1 MSRWVVR
8 GVFGFMLL
16 AVAGST
22 PGAQERL
29 DWEDP
34 EVIGRNKLPPHA
46 SFRSYPS
53 RDQAFAGA
61 ESSFVRSLNGPWR
74 FHWVKRP
81 AERPIGFHETDYDD
95 SGWDEL
101 PVPSN
106 WQLHGYGVP
115 IYTNVQYPFGPPN
128 PPYIPHDDN
137 PVGSYRRTFS
147 VPSSWKERRVVLH
160 FAGVESAFYVW
171 LNGQE
176 VGYSQGSRTPAEFD
190 VTRYLKRG
198 KNLIAVEVY
207 RWSDGSYIEDQDFWR
222 LSGIFRDVFL
232 YSTAGTHLWD
242 YWVRTDLD
250 EQYRD
255 ADLNLTVE
263 VGNSSSAPV
272 GGTLEVTLLDGS
284 GEVVIP
290 ASSVDYSINPNSRAS
305 VEFSRTVRNPGKWSA
320 ESPELYTLLLTL
332 KGEDGKVLEAVS
344 QKVGFREVEI
354 RDGRLRVNGVPI
366 VLKGVNRHEHDPD
379 TGHTMGVESMVRDIR
394 LMKTH
399 NINAVRTSHYPDDP
413 RWYDLC
419 DRLGLY
425 LVDEANIESH
435 GFGYDWISG
444 RADRNEWISERTDR
458 PDKTL
463 GNRPEWGKAHLDRTM
478 RMVERDKN
486 HPSIIIWSLGNEAGD
501 GVNFEATSD
510 WIKRRDPTRPVQYE
524 QADTQPHTD
533 IVVPMYPWIDQI
545 ARYAET
551 HDDRPLILCEYA
563 HAMGNSVGNLQ
574 DYWDVIE
581 RYPQLQ
587 GGFIWDW
594 VDQGL
599 RSRTAD
605 GTEFLAYGGDFG
617 PPEVPSDRNFCMNG
631 LVSADRVPH
640 PSLHEVKKV
649 YQYVDIE
656 GEDLANGRV
665 RISNNHAFL
674 DLSRLQASW
683 EVRADDR
690 KLQGGILSD
699 LQIPASESRV
709 VEIPMQRLEPE
720 LGVEHWLLVSF
731 RLPEDLPWA
740 EAGHEVAWEQFA
752 LPLPVEPTH
761 DGAEDLPP
769 IEMNESG
776 YLVTLTGENFLL
788 ELNKMKGTIDT
799 LRYGGADLIRTG
811 PRPNFWRAP
820 TDNDIGSGMPNRLR
834 VWRDVG
840 GDWSVDSTASRV
852 SPGEV
857 KIDVD
862 GYLSRVRSR
871 YQIEYRVFG
880 NGEIHISVSFV
891 PGDIDLPDLPRFGM
905 QMTLPGEFQNIEWYG
920 RGPHETYR
928 DRKTSGRVDRFSGTV
943 DEQFVEY
950 SRPQENGNKT
960 DVRWALLTN
969 ADGMGLLAVGRP
981 LIEMSAW
988 NYRQEDMEN
997 VRHHHMMTRRPFVTL
1012 NLDLGQMG
1020 VGGDTSWGARTHPQY
1035 RLPSREYSYS
1045 FSLVPYSK
1053 QQGDA
1058 MLAARAIRI
1067 RKP

>member
-1 MSRWVVR
+1 MSQWVVR
-8 GVFGFMLL
+8 GALGFMLL
-16 AVAGST
+16 AVAGSA
-22 PGAQERL
+22 PGAEQRL
-29 DWEDP
+29 DWENP
-34 EVIGRNKLPPHA
+34 EVFARNKLPPHV
-46 SFRSYPS
+46 SFRPYPS
-53 RDQAFAGA
+53 NDQALAGGD
-61 ESSFVRSLNGPWR
+61 SSFVRSLNGSWR

-81 AERPIGFHETDYDD
+81 AERPIGFHEAGYDD

-101 PVPSN
+101 PVPSS
-106 WQLHGYGVP
+106 WQLHGHGIP
-115 IYTNVQYPFGPPN
+115 IYTNVQYPFGQPN
-128 PPYIPHDDN
+128 PPFIPHDNN

-147 VPSSWKERRVVLH
+147 LPSSWKERRVVLH

-190 VTRYLKRG
+190 VTQYLKRG

-232 YSTAGTHLWD
+232 VSTADTQLWD

-255 ADLNLTVE
+255 ADLILTAE
-263 VGNSSSAPV
+263 VGNNSSDPAR
-272 GGTLEVTLLDGS
+272 GALEVTLLDAS

-290 ASSVDYSINPNSRAS
+290 ASSVDYSVAPNSRAS
-305 VEFSRTVRNPGKWSA
+305 LEFSRTVSNPAKWSA

-332 KGEDGKVLEAVS
+332 RGEDGKVLEAVS
-344 QKVGFREVEI
+344 QKIGFREVEI
-354 RDGRLRVNGVPI
+354 RHGRLRVNGVPI

-379 TGHTMGVESMVRDIR
+379 TGHTVDAESMVRDIR
-394 LMKTH
+394 LMKAH
-399 NINAVRTSHYPDDP
+399 NINAVRTSHYPDTP
-413 RWYDLC
+413 EWYDLC
-419 DRLGLY
+419 DRFGLY
-425 LVDEANIESH
+425 LIDEANLESH
-435 GFGYDWISG
+435 GIGYEPED
-444 RADRNEWISERTDR
+444 
-458 PDKTL
+458 TL
-463 GNRPEWGKAHLDRTM
+463 GNKPQWGAAHMDRTL

-501 GVNFEATSD
+501 GVNFKATSD
-510 WIKRRDPTRPVQYE
+510 WIHSRDPSRPVQYE
-524 QADTQPHTD
+524 QAASRAHTD
-533 IVVPMYPWIDQI
+533 IVVPMYARIDQMI
-545 ARYAET
+545 HYAEN
-551 HDDRPLILCEYA
+551 HDDRPMILCEYA

-599 RSRTAD
+599 RSRTED
-605 GTEFLAYGGDFG
+605 GREFLAYGGDFG
-617 PPEVPSDRNFCMNG
+617 PPEIPSDGNFCMNG
-631 LVSADRVPH
+631 LVSADRIPH

-649 YQYVDIE
+649 YQYVDIGE
-656 GEDLANGRV
+656 EDLASGRV
-665 RISNNHAFL
+665 RISNNYAFL

-690 KLQGGILSD
+690 RLQGGILSD
-699 LQIPASESRV
+699 LQIPAGESRV
-709 VEIPMQRLEPE
+709 VEIPMRRLEPE
-720 LGVEHWLLVSF
+720 SGVEHWLLLSF

-752 LPLPVEPTH
+752 LSFPAESTH
-761 DGAEDLPP
+761 GGEEDLPP
-769 IEMNESG
+769 IEMSESG
-776 YLVTLTGENFLL
+776 YLVTLTGEDFLL
-788 ELNKMKGTIDT
+788 ELNKMKGTIET
-799 LRYGGADLIRTG
+799 LRYGDTDLIRTG

-820 TDNDIGSGMPNRLR
+820 TDNDIGSGMPDRLR
-834 VWRDVG
+834 VWRDAGDDWHVG
-840 GDWSVDSTASRV
+840 STASRV
-852 SPGEV
+852 SPEEV

-871 YQIEYRVFG
+871 YRVEYRVFG
-880 NGEIHISVSFV
+880 DGEIRISVSFV
-891 PGDIDLPDLPRFGM
+891 PGDTDLPDLPRFGM
-905 QMTLPGEFQNIEWYG
+905 QMTLSGEFQNLEWYG

-943 DEQFVEY
+943 DEQLVEY

-969 ADGMGLLAVGRP
+969 ADGVGLLAVGRP
-981 LIEMSAW
+981 LLEMSAW
-988 NYRQEDMEN
+988 NYRQQDLEG
-997 VRHHHMMTRRPFVTL
+997 VRHHYMMTRRPFVTL

-1020 VGGDTSWGARTHPQY
+1020 VGGDNSWGARTHAKY
-1035 RLPSREYSYS
+1035 RLPFQEYSYS
-1045 FSLVPYSK
+1045 YSLVPYSK
-1053 QQGDA
+1053 RQGDA
-1058 MLAARAIRI
+1058 MLAARAVRL